1 MDFTINIT
9 TENTGTGAGDERL
22 RQEILKRIAET
33 LEAEYGCGC
42 DWVRKHTSFREDFQV
57 SSCEVPH
64 REDDY
69 DGEQVLEVRFA

>member
-22 RQEILKRIAET
+22 RLEILKRIAET

-42 DWVRKHTSFREDFQV
+42 DWVQKHTGFREDYQV
-57 SSCEVPH
+57 SSCEFTH

-69 DGEQVLEVRFA
+69 DGAQVLEVRFA